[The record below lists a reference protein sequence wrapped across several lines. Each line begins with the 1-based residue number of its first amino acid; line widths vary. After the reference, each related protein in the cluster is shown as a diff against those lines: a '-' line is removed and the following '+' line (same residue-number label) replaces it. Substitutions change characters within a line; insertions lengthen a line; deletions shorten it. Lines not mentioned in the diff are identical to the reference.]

1 MDQHYRVL
9 TVCTGNVCR
18 SPATAA
24 WLVALADRSVAV
36 ASAGTAAVV
45 GAPVYLPM
53 AALMTGA
60 GLRVTGF
67 AAHQLTPRMIEHSD
81 LVLTM
86 TAQHRAW
93 VVGRVPAAVR
103 RTFALLEFAQLARVV
118 DVDAQATTAERL
130 RHVVDAVPAARAQL
144 GSAVTDTDVPDPYG
158 LGADAYD
165 LAFGLIEDAVRGI
178 LG

>member
-18 SPATAA
+18 SPAAAA
-24 WLVALADRSVAV
+24 WVVALADRSVAA
-36 ASAGTAAVV
+36 ASAGVAAVV
-45 GAPVYLPM
+45 GAPVSEPM
-53 AALMTGA
+53 ADLMRGA
-60 GLRVTGF
+60 GLRVAGF
-67 AAHQLTPRMIEHSD
+67 SAHQLTPRMIEHSD

-103 RTFALLEFAQLARVV
+103 RTFTLLELARVARLV
-118 DVDAQATTAERL
+118 DVDSSAPTAERL
-130 RHVVDAVPAARAQL
+130 RHLVDAVPTVRAQF
-144 GSAVTDTDVPDPYG
+144 GSEDDTDVPDPYG

-165 LAFGLIEDAVRGI
+165 LAFGLIEGAVRDI

>member
-18 SPATAA
+18 SPAAA
-24 WLVALADRSVAV
+24 GWLVALADHSVAV

-45 GAPVYLPM
+45 GAPVYKPM
-53 AALMTGA
+53 AELMRGA

-67 AAHQLTPRMIEHSD
+67 SAHQLTPRMVEHSD

-103 RTFALLEFAQLARVV
+103 RTFALLEFAQLARLV
-118 DVDAQATTAERL
+118 DVDDQASTADRL
-130 RHVVDAVPAARAQL
+130 RQVVEAVPIARAQL
-144 GSAVTDTDVPDPYG
+144 GAAAVDTDVPDPYG
-158 LGADAYD
+158 LAADAYD
-165 LAFGLIEDAVRGI
+165 LAFGLIEEAVRTIVG
-178 LG
+178 